1 VRKKPSEIREVRSV
15 ALVGQPNC
23 GKSTLFNALAGF
35 KANTGNFPGTSIRYT
50 RSLVSVGG
58 QSLEVVDLP
67 GTYSLTPRDAA
78 EEVTRRFLEQRRADA
93 VIAVLDASV
102 LSRSLELLLEV
113 LEMGLPT
120 VVALNMMDEAGRK
133 GVEVDPAALE
143 ARLGVPVVPTVATR
157 GKGVVQ
163 VLLKALAQAMRPGSG
178 RPPAYDR
185 DVEESLGRLSAEVPP
200 GLAESVGR
208 SPRSLAIRL
217 LEGDT
222 WEVQRL
228 GGHPEAVA
236 LVEAAARERRLL
248 AEMHGW
254 PEDTVF
260 ASHRHALAVDLFE
273 AVATVRPRRRPSR
286 RERLDDWLMH
296 PVLGLV
302 LALLVFAGLFGV
314 SFHFGNF
321 LSERVA
327 GPFDRLVE
335 AAAPGDATGIGAFLL
350 RGFLQGVSGGVGIVL
365 PYLLPLLLIL
375 SLLEDVGYLPRAAFL
390 VDGLLHRVGLHG
402 KSVIPLIL
410 GYGCN
415 VPGIYGTRIL
425 ESHRDRVL
433 TALLVPLTA
442 CSARTVVILALVGA
456 TMGPLWAL
464 LVYGLNVLVTALA
477 ARGLSA
483 LAPGQVT
490 GLLMDIPPY
499 RIPPPE
505 AVARKVWFRVREFLV
520 QAWPIL
526 VAASMVLGLLEWM
539 GVEQG
544 INRALAPVTAG
555 LLGLPEALGV
565 TLFFGILRKEL
576 ALVMTFQAL
585 GTRFPAEV
593 MTPVQL
599 MTFTLFLTFYVPCV
613 STLAAQV
620 REVGVRWTAAGVLLS
635 TGIALAV
642 AFATRLVGIVLP

>member
-1 VRKKPSEIREVRSV
+1 MRNDRSDRLGVRSV

-78 EEVTRRFLEQRRADA
+78 EEVTRRFLEQGRADA

-120 VVALNMMDEAGRK
+120 VVALNMMDEAARK

-143 ARLGVPVVPTVATR
+143 ALLGVPVVPTVATR
-157 GKGVVQ
+157 GKGVVA
-163 VLLKALAQAMRPGSG
+163 VILKALGQTMRPGSG
-178 RPPAYDR
+178 RPPTYDR
-185 DVEESLGRLSAEVPP
+185 DVEESLGRLAAEVPP

-208 SPRSLAIRL
+208 TPRSLAIRL
-217 LEGDT
+217 LEGDF

-228 GGHPEAVA
+228 GGHPESAG
-236 LVEAAARERRLL
+236 LLEAAARERRLL

-260 ASHRHALAVDLFE
+260 GSHRHAMAVDLFE
-273 AVATVRPRRRPSR
+273 KVATVRPRRRRSR
-286 RERLDDWLMH
+286 RERLDDWIMH
-296 PVLGLV
+296 PVLGLL
-302 LALLVFAGLFGV
+302 LAVGVFAGLFGV
-314 SFHFGNF
+314 SFYFGNF
-321 LSERVA
+321 LSEVVA
-327 GPFDRLVE
+327 GPFDRIVE
-335 AAAPGDATGIGAFLL
+335 AAVPGADRGLSASLI

-456 TMGPLWAL
+456 TMGPWWAL
-464 LVYGLNVLVTALA
+464 GVYGINILVTALA
-477 ARGLSA
+477 ARGMSA

-499 RIPPPE
+499 RLPPLG
-505 AVARKVWFRVREFLV
+505 AVAKKVWFRVREFLV

-544 INRALAPVTAG
+544 VNRVLAPVTTG
-555 LLGLPEALGV
+555 LLGLPEAVGV

-585 GTRFPAEV
+585 GTQHPAEV

-599 MTFTLFLTFYVPCV
+599 LTFTLFLTFYVPCV

-620 REVGVRWTAAGVLLS
+620 REVGPRWTTVGVLLS

-642 AFATRLVGIVLP
+642 AAATRLVGLWVA